1 MASIKPEF
9 ERRDVKV
16 IGLSVDPVENH
27 EKWAA
32 DIEETQGTAPNYPII
47 ADSDFEVSK
56 AFGMLPADVSERILR
71 AVEADPTVEITID
84 IATKRVSVP
93 SLDIDIE
100 FPLDNSTQDRFLN
113 GLDDIAI
120 TLQHVDAITAF
131 EATRPAWM
139 PATNR

>member
-1 MASIKPEF
+1 
-9 ERRDVKV
+9 V
-16 IGLSVDPVENH
+16 
-27 EKWAA
+27 
-32 DIEETQGTAPNYPII
+32 
-47 ADSDFEVSK
+47 
-56 AFGMLPADVSERILR
+56 LPADVSERILR
-71 AVEADPTVEITID
+71 AVEADPAVEITID

-93 SLDIDIE
+93 SLDINIE